1 MELEDPDMNSDAK
14 PSKTQEEIIK
24 QFSSSPID
32 ISPIVEKM
40 DNVLI
45 DGDQLQIHTN
55 VFLKQG
61 LKEGQDF
68 IIMSL
73 DAAQQLYTYYGG
85 MILHRFIIDNSS
97 QPAANT
103 MVEVHLQKM
112 KIVFLP
118 MIEKNQDSQKI
129 EQIFNIQMSKK
140 DTISNLENKIRRIA
154 HMNFTLYENKNQK
167 IYLSPD
173 DPANQSTAG

>member
-61 LKEGQDF
+61 LKEGQGKRQS
-68 IIMSL
+68 ISL
-73 DAAQQLYTYYGG
+73 L
-85 MILHRFIIDNSS
+85 
-97 QPAANT
+97 
-103 MVEVHLQKM
+103 
-112 KIVFLP
+112 
-118 MIEKNQDSQKI
+118 
-129 EQIFNIQMSKK
+129 
-140 DTISNLENKIRRIA
+140 
-154 HMNFTLYENKNQK
+154 
-167 IYLSPD
+167 LSHKL
-173 DPANQSTAG
+173 SFKF